1 MGQILVRKLDD
12 AVIQRLKQRASGQ
25 KLSLEESVRRILA
38 EAATPEKPS
47 REQLIAEMDRIA
59 RMGKPITQRPFSE
72 DLIREDRDGGEDGR
86 YRR

>member
-1 MGQILVRKLDD
+1 MGQILVRNLDD
-12 AVIQRLKQRASGQ
+12 AVIQRLKQRASHQ

-59 RMGKPITQRPFSE
+59 SMGKPITKPPFGWQM
-72 DLIREDRDGGEDGR
+72 IREDRDKR
-86 YRR
+86 